1 MAEEKTILTETDL
14 NEQMQVRLD
23 KMHKIEEKGLKP
35 FGYRYE
41 FTHRSGDVKENFDA
55 LAEAETE
62 VKLAGRVMAI
72 RGHGKTCFMDMQDKD
87 GRIQVYVR
95 KDVLGEENYALIKM
109 MDIGDTVG
117 VTGTVFRTHM
127 GEVSIKAAALE
138 MLSKSLRPLPE
149 KWHGLK
155 DVETRYRQRYVD
167 LIVNPDVRDTF
178 VKRSQIIRSVRDVL
192 DSHGFL
198 EVETPILNTIAGGAA
213 ARPFISYHNALD
225 MQVYM
230 RIAPELYLK
239 RLIVGG
245 MDRVYELGRV
255 FRNEG
260 IDNRHNPEFTSVEI
274 YQAFADYRDMM
285 DLTEEVVVK
294 TAEKVLGT
302 TKINYEGTEIEL
314 ASPWKRISMIDAVKE
329 YAGKDFTNVTDLEEA
344 RAMAKELNV
353 EVEATWGI
361 GKIINACFEEYVED
375 KLIQPTFITGHP
387 KEISPLAKS
396 NPENPEITDR
406 FEAFIYGREIC
417 NGFTEL
423 NDPIDQRERF
433 LKQVEERANGD
444 EEANM
449 MDEDFVTALEYG
461 LPPTGGLGIGIDR
474 LVMFLTDSSTIRDVL
489 FFPTMKPL
497 KGEQQH
503 VEAVP
508 VQAQE
513 VAAPV
518 APVEPQEVAAPV
530 APVEPEVIDFSKV
543 EIEPLFEDTVDFD
556 TFIKSD
562 FRAVKVLDCKAVP
575 KSKKLLQFTL
585 NDGTGKE
592 RTILSGI
599 RAFYEP
605 ETLIGKTLIAITN
618 LPPRAMMGIESC
630 GMLISAIHS
639 EEGEE
644 KLHLLM
650 VDDHIPAGA
659 KLR

>member
-1 MAEEKTILTETDL
+1 MAEVKNKPNTEEAAVLTENEI
-14 NEQMQVRLD
+14 NEQMQVRID
-23 KMHKIEEKGLKP
+23 KMHKIEEHGWKP
-35 FGYRYE
+35 FGYRFLY
-41 FTHRSGDVKENFDA
+41 THRAADIAAQFDE
-55 LAEAETE
+55 LSEKETE
-62 VKLAGRVMAI
+62 VKMAGRIMAI
-72 RGHGKTCFMDMQDKD
+72 RGHGKTCFMDMQDKT

-95 KDVLGEENYALIKM
+95 KDVIGEENYALIKL

-117 VTGTVFRTHM
+117 ITGTAFRTHM
-127 GEVSIKAAALE
+127 GELSIKANSVE

-167 LIVNPDVRDTF
+167 LIVNPEVRDTF
-178 VKRSQIIRSVRDVL
+178 VKRSQIIRSVREVL
-192 DSHGFL
+192 DSHDFL

-245 MDRVYELGRV
+245 MDRVYEMGRV

-302 TKINYEGTEIEL
+302 TTINYEGTTIEL
-314 ASPWKRISMIDAVKE
+314 ASPWKRMSMIEAVKE
-329 YAGKDFTNVTDLEEA
+329 YSGKDFTNVTDLEEA
-344 RAMAKELNV
+344 RAIAKELNV
-353 EVEATWGI
+353 AIEPSFGI

-406 FEAFIYGREIC
+406 FEAYIYGREIC

-423 NDPIDQRERF
+423 NDPIDQKERF

-449 MDEDFVTALEYG
+449 MDEDFVNALEYG

-474 LVMFLTDSSTIRDVL
+474 LVMFLTNSSTIRDVL

-497 KGEQQH
+497 GK
-503 VEAVP
+503 AVSEKP
-508 VQAQE
+508 DFMQAPA

-518 APVEPQEVAAPV
+518 EEAKEET
-530 APVEPEVIDFSKV
+530 IDFSKV
-543 EIEPLFEDTVDFD
+543 VIEPAYEEYVDFD
-556 TFIKSD
+556 TFCKSD
-562 FRAVKVLDCKAVP
+562 IRVVKVKECTAVP
-575 KSKKLLQFTL
+575 KSKKLLKFVL
-585 NDGTGKE
+585 NDGTGTD
-592 RTILSGI
+592 RVILSGI
-599 RAFYEP
+599 HAFYEP
-605 ETLIGKTLIAITN
+605 EELVGKTLVAIVN
-618 LPPRAMMGIESC
+618 LPPRKMMGIDSC
-630 GMLISAIHS
+630 GMLLSAIHE
-639 EEGEE
+639 EEGAE
-644 KLHLLM
+644 KLNLIM
-650 VDDHIPAGA
+650 VDNHIPAGA
-659 KLR
+659 RLH

>member
-1 MAEEKTILTETDL
+1 MAEVKNKPNTEEAAVLTENEI
-14 NEQMQVRLD
+14 NEQMQVRID
-23 KMHKIEEKGLKP
+23 KMHKIEEHGWKP
-35 FGYRYE
+35 FGYRFLY
-41 FTHRSGDVKENFDA
+41 THRAADIAAQFDE
-55 LAEAETE
+55 LSEKETE
-62 VKLAGRVMAI
+62 VKMAGRIMAI
-72 RGHGKTCFMDMQDKD
+72 RGHGKTCFMDMQDKT

-95 KDVLGEENYALIKM
+95 KDVIGEENYALIKL

-117 VTGTVFRTHM
+117 ITGTAFRTHM
-127 GEVSIKAAALE
+127 GELSIKATSVE

-167 LIVNPDVRDTF
+167 LIVNPEVRDTF
-178 VKRSQIIRSVRDVL
+178 VKRSQIIRSVREVL
-192 DSHGFL
+192 DSHDFL

-245 MDRVYELGRV
+245 MDRVYEMGRV

-302 TKINYEGTEIEL
+302 TTINYEGTTIEL
-314 ASPWKRISMIDAVKE
+314 ASPWKRMSMIEAVKE
-329 YAGKDFTNVTDLEEA
+329 YSGKDFTNVTDLEEA
-344 RAMAKELNV
+344 RAIAKELNV
-353 EVEATWGI
+353 AVEPSFGI

-406 FEAFIYGREIC
+406 FEAYIYGREIC

-423 NDPIDQRERF
+423 NDPIDQKERF

-449 MDEDFVTALEYG
+449 MDEDFVNALEYG

-474 LVMFLTDSSTIRDVL
+474 LVMFLTNSSTIRDVL

-497 KGEQQH
+497 GK
-503 VEAVP
+503 AVSEKP
-508 VQAQE
+508 DFMQAPA

-518 APVEPQEVAAPV
+518 EEAKEET
-530 APVEPEVIDFSKV
+530 IDFSKV
-543 EIEPLFEDTVDFD
+543 VIEPAYEEYVDFD
-556 TFIKSD
+556 TFCKSD
-562 FRAVKVLDCKAVP
+562 IRVVKVKECTAVP
-575 KSKKLLQFTL
+575 KSKKLLKFVL
-585 NDGTGKE
+585 NDGTGTD
-592 RTILSGI
+592 RVILSGI
-599 RAFYEP
+599 HAFYEP
-605 ETLIGKTLIAITN
+605 EELVGKTLIAIVN
-618 LPPRAMMGIESC
+618 LPPRKMMGIDSC
-630 GMLISAIHS
+630 GMLLSAIHE
-639 EEGEE
+639 EEGAE
-644 KLHLLM
+644 KLNLIM
-650 VDDHIPAGA
+650 VDNRIPAGA
-659 KLR
+659 RLH

>member
-1 MAEEKTILTETDL
+1 MAEVKNKPNTEEAAVLTETEI
-14 NEQMQVRLD
+14 NEQMQVRID
-23 KMHKIEEKGLKP
+23 KMHKIEEHGWKP
-35 FGYRYE
+35 FGYRFLY
-41 FTHRSGDVKENFDA
+41 TNRAADIAAQFDE
-55 LAEAETE
+55 LSEKETE
-62 VKLAGRVMAI
+62 VKMAGRIMAI
-72 RGHGKTCFMDMQDKD
+72 RGHGKTCFMDMQDKT

-95 KDVLGEENYALIKM
+95 KDVIGEENYALIKL

-117 VTGTVFRTHM
+117 ITGTAFRTHM
-127 GEVSIKAAALE
+127 GELSIKANSVE

-167 LIVNPDVRDTF
+167 LIVNPEVRDTF
-178 VKRSQIIRSVRDVL
+178 VKRSQIIRSVREVL
-192 DSHGFL
+192 DSHDFL

-245 MDRVYELGRV
+245 MDRVYEMGRV

-302 TKINYEGTEIEL
+302 TTINYEGTTIEL
-314 ASPWKRISMIDAVKE
+314 ASPWKRMSMIEAVKE
-329 YAGKDFTNVTDLEEA
+329 YSGKDFTDVTDLEEA
-344 RAMAKELNV
+344 RAIAKELNV
-353 EVEATWGI
+353 AIEPSFGI

-406 FEAFIYGREIC
+406 FEAYIYGREIC

-423 NDPIDQRERF
+423 NDPIDQKERF

-449 MDEDFVTALEYG
+449 MDEDFVNALEYG

-474 LVMFLTDSSTIRDVL
+474 LVMFLTNSSTIRDVL

-497 KGEQQH
+497 GK
-503 VEAVP
+503 AVSEKP
-508 VQAQE
+508 EFMQAPA

-518 APVEPQEVAAPV
+518 EEAKE
-530 APVEPEVIDFSKV
+530 EVIDFSKV
-543 EIEPLFEDTVDFD
+543 VIEPAYEEYVDFD
-556 TFIKSD
+556 TFCKSD
-562 FRAVKVLDCKAVP
+562 IRVVKVKECTAVP
-575 KSKKLLQFTL
+575 KSKKLLKFVL
-585 NDGTGKE
+585 DDGTGTD
-592 RTILSGI
+592 RVILSGI
-599 RAFYEP
+599 HAFYEP
-605 ETLIGKTLIAITN
+605 EELEGKTLVAIVN
-618 LPPRAMMGIESC
+618 LPPRKMMGIDSC
-630 GMLISAIHS
+630 GMLLSAIHE

-644 KLHLLM
+644 KLNLIM
-650 VDDHIPAGA
+650 VNNRIPAGA
-659 KLR
+659 RLH

>member
-1 MAEEKTILTETDL
+1 MAEVKNKPNTEEAAVLTENEI
-14 NEQMQVRLD
+14 NEQMQVRID
-23 KMHKIEEKGLKP
+23 KMHKIEEHGWKP
-35 FGYRYE
+35 FGYRFLY
-41 FTHRSGDVKENFDA
+41 THRAADIAAQFDE
-55 LAEAETE
+55 LSEKETE
-62 VKLAGRVMAI
+62 VKMAGRIMAI
-72 RGHGKTCFMDMQDKD
+72 RGHGKTCFMDMQDKT

-95 KDVLGEENYALIKM
+95 KDVIGEENYALIKL

-117 VTGTVFRTHM
+117 ITGTAFRTHM
-127 GEVSIKAAALE
+127 GELSIKANSVE

-167 LIVNPDVRDTF
+167 LIVNPEVRDTF
-178 VKRSQIIRSVRDVL
+178 VKRSQIIRSVREVL
-192 DSHGFL
+192 DSHDFL

-245 MDRVYELGRV
+245 MDRVYEMGRV

-302 TKINYEGTEIEL
+302 TTINYEGTTIEL
-314 ASPWKRISMIDAVKE
+314 ASPWKRMSMIEAVKE
-329 YAGKDFTNVTDLEEA
+329 YSGKDFTDVTDLEEA
-344 RAMAKELNV
+344 RAIAKELNV
-353 EVEATWGI
+353 AVEPSFGI
-361 GKIINACFEEYVED
+361 GKIINACFEEYVGD

-406 FEAFIYGREIC
+406 FEAYIYGREIC

-423 NDPIDQRERF
+423 NDPIDQKERF

-449 MDEDFVTALEYG
+449 MDEDFVNALEYG

-474 LVMFLTDSSTIRDVL
+474 LVMFLTNSSTIRDVL

-497 KGEQQH
+497 GK
-503 VEAVP
+503 AVSEKP
-508 VQAQE
+508 DFMQAPA

-518 APVEPQEVAAPV
+518 EEAKEET
-530 APVEPEVIDFSKV
+530 IDFSKV
-543 EIEPLFEDTVDFD
+543 VIEPAYEEYVDFD
-556 TFIKSD
+556 TFCKSD
-562 FRAVKVLDCKAVP
+562 IRVVKVKECTAVP
-575 KSKKLLQFTL
+575 KSKKLLKFVL
-585 NDGTGKE
+585 DDGIGTD
-592 RTILSGI
+592 RVILSGI
-599 RAFYEP
+599 HAFYEP
-605 ETLIGKTLIAITN
+605 EELVGKTLVAIVN
-618 LPPRAMMGIESC
+618 LPPRKMMGIDSC
-630 GMLISAIHS
+630 GMLLSAIHE
-639 EEGEE
+639 EEGAE
-644 KLHLLM
+644 KLNLIM
-650 VDDHIPAGA
+650 VDNRIPAGA
-659 KLR
+659 RLH

>member
-1 MAEEKTILTETDL
+1 MAEVKNKPNTEEAAVLTENEI
-14 NEQMQVRLD
+14 NEQMQVRID
-23 KMHKIEEKGLKP
+23 KMHKIEEHGWKP
-35 FGYRYE
+35 FGYRFLY
-41 FTHRSGDVKENFDA
+41 THRAADIAAQFDE
-55 LAEAETE
+55 LSEKETE
-62 VKLAGRVMAI
+62 VKMAGRIMAI
-72 RGHGKTCFMDMQDKD
+72 RGHGKTCFMDMQDKT

-95 KDVLGEENYALIKM
+95 KDVIGEENYALIKL

-117 VTGTVFRTHM
+117 ITGTAFRTHM
-127 GEVSIKAAALE
+127 GELSIKAISVE

-167 LIVNPDVRDTF
+167 LIVNPEVRDTF
-178 VKRSQIIRSVRDVL
+178 VKRSQIIRSVREVL
-192 DSHGFL
+192 DSHDFL

-245 MDRVYELGRV
+245 MDRVYEMGRV

-302 TKINYEGTEIEL
+302 TTINYEGTTIEL
-314 ASPWKRISMIDAVKE
+314 ASPWKRMSMIEAVKE
-329 YAGKDFTNVTDLEEA
+329 YSGKDFTNVTDLEEA
-344 RAMAKELNV
+344 RAIAKELNV
-353 EVEATWGI
+353 AVEPSFGI

-406 FEAFIYGREIC
+406 FEAYIYGREIC

-423 NDPIDQRERF
+423 NDPIDQKERF

-449 MDEDFVTALEYG
+449 MDEDFVNALEYG

-474 LVMFLTDSSTIRDVL
+474 LVMFLTNSSTIRDVL

-497 KGEQQH
+497 GK
-503 VEAVP
+503 AVSEKP
-508 VQAQE
+508 DFMQASA

-518 APVEPQEVAAPV
+518 EEAKEET
-530 APVEPEVIDFSKV
+530 IDFSKV
-543 EIEPLFEDTVDFD
+543 VIEPAYEEYVDFD
-556 TFIKSD
+556 TFCKSD
-562 FRAVKVLDCKAVP
+562 IRVVKVKECTAVP
-575 KSKKLLQFTL
+575 KSKKLLKFVL
-585 NDGTGKE
+585 NDGTGTD
-592 RTILSGI
+592 RVILSGI
-599 RAFYEP
+599 HAFYEP
-605 ETLIGKTLIAITN
+605 EELVGKTLVAIVN
-618 LPPRAMMGIESC
+618 LPPRKMMGIDSC
-630 GMLISAIHS
+630 GMLLSAIHE
-639 EEGEE
+639 EEGAE
-644 KLHLLM
+644 KLNLIM
-650 VDDHIPAGA
+650 VDNRIPAGA
-659 KLR
+659 RLH

>member
-503 VEAVP
+503 VEAIP

-513 VAAPV
+513 VAAS
-518 APVEPQEVAAPV
+518 V

-556 TFIKSD
+556 TFVKSD

>member
-518 APVEPQEVAAPV
+518 APVEP
-530 APVEPEVIDFSKV
+530 EVIDFSKV

-585 NDGTGKE
+585 YDGTGKE

>member
-1 MAEEKTILTETDL
+1 MAEVKNKPNTEEAAVLTENEI
-14 NEQMQVRLD
+14 NEQMQVRID
-23 KMHKIEEKGLKP
+23 KMHKIEEHGWKP
-35 FGYRYE
+35 FGYRFLY
-41 FTHRSGDVKENFDA
+41 THRAADIAAQFDE
-55 LAEAETE
+55 LSEKETE
-62 VKLAGRVMAI
+62 VKMAGRIMAI
-72 RGHGKTCFMDMQDKD
+72 RGHGKTCFMDMQDKT

-95 KDVLGEENYALIKM
+95 KDVIGEENYALIKL

-117 VTGTVFRTHM
+117 ITGTAFRTHM
-127 GEVSIKAAALE
+127 GELSIKANSVE

-167 LIVNPDVRDTF
+167 LIVNPEVRDTF
-178 VKRSQIIRSVRDVL
+178 VKRSQIIRSVREVL
-192 DSHGFL
+192 DSHDFL

-245 MDRVYELGRV
+245 MDRVYEMGRV

-302 TKINYEGTEIEL
+302 TTINYEGTTIEL
-314 ASPWKRISMIDAVKE
+314 ASPWKRMSMIEAVKE
-329 YAGKDFTNVTDLEEA
+329 YSGKDFTNVTDLEEA
-344 RAMAKELNV
+344 RAIAKELNV
-353 EVEATWGI
+353 AIEPSFGI

-406 FEAFIYGREIC
+406 FEAYIYGREIC

-423 NDPIDQRERF
+423 NDPIDQKERF

-449 MDEDFVTALEYG
+449 MDEDFVNALEYG

-474 LVMFLTDSSTIRDVL
+474 LVMFLTNSSTIRDVL

-497 KGEQQH
+497 GKA
-503 VEAVP
+503 AVSEKP
-508 VQAQE
+508 DFMQAPA

-518 APVEPQEVAAPV
+518 EEAKEET
-530 APVEPEVIDFSKV
+530 IDFSKV
-543 EIEPLFEDTVDFD
+543 VIEPAYEEYVDFD
-556 TFIKSD
+556 TFCKSD
-562 FRAVKVLDCKAVP
+562 IRVVKVKECTAVP
-575 KSKKLLQFTL
+575 KSKKLLKFVL
-585 NDGTGKE
+585 DDGTGTD
-592 RTILSGI
+592 RVILSGI
-599 RAFYEP
+599 HAFYEP
-605 ETLIGKTLIAITN
+605 EELVGKTLVAIVN
-618 LPPRAMMGIESC
+618 LPPRKMMGIDSC
-630 GMLISAIHS
+630 GMLLSAIHE
-639 EEGEE
+639 EEGAE
-644 KLHLLM
+644 KLNLIM
-650 VDDHIPAGA
+650 VDKRIPAGA
-659 KLR
+659 RLH

>member
-1 MAEEKTILTETDL
+1 MAEVKNKPNTEEAAVLTENEI
-14 NEQMQVRLD
+14 NEQMQVRID
-23 KMHKIEEKGLKP
+23 KMHKIEEHGWKP
-35 FGYRYE
+35 FGYRFLY
-41 FTHRSGDVKENFDA
+41 THRAADIAAQFDE
-55 LAEAETE
+55 LSEKETE
-62 VKLAGRVMAI
+62 VKMAGRIMAI
-72 RGHGKTCFMDMQDKD
+72 RGHGKTCFMDMQDKT

-95 KDVLGEENYALIKM
+95 KDVIGEENYALIKL

-117 VTGTVFRTHM
+117 ITGTAFRTHM
-127 GEVSIKAAALE
+127 GELSIKANSVE

-167 LIVNPDVRDTF
+167 LIVNPEVRDTF
-178 VKRSQIIRSVRDVL
+178 VKRSQIIRSVREVL
-192 DSHGFL
+192 DSHDFL

-245 MDRVYELGRV
+245 MDRVYEMGRV

-302 TKINYEGTEIEL
+302 TTINYEGTAIEL
-314 ASPWKRISMIDAVKE
+314 ASPWKRMSMIEAVKE
-329 YAGKDFTNVTDLEEA
+329 YSGKDFTNVTDLEEA
-344 RAMAKELNV
+344 RAIAKELNV
-353 EVEATWGI
+353 AVEPSFGI

-406 FEAFIYGREIC
+406 FEAYIYGREIC

-423 NDPIDQRERF
+423 NDPIDQKERF

-449 MDEDFVTALEYG
+449 MDEDFVNALEYG

-474 LVMFLTDSSTIRDVL
+474 LVMFLTNSSTIRDVL

-497 KGEQQH
+497 GK
-503 VEAVP
+503 AVSEKP
-508 VQAQE
+508 DFMQAPA

-518 APVEPQEVAAPV
+518 EEAKEET
-530 APVEPEVIDFSKV
+530 IDFSKV
-543 EIEPLFEDTVDFD
+543 VIEPAYEEYVDFD
-556 TFIKSD
+556 TFCKSD
-562 FRAVKVLDCKAVP
+562 IRVVKVKECTAVP
-575 KSKKLLQFTL
+575 KSKKLLKFVL
-585 NDGTGKE
+585 DDGTGTD
-592 RTILSGI
+592 RVILSGI
-599 RAFYEP
+599 HAFYEP
-605 ETLIGKTLIAITN
+605 EELVGKTLVAIVN
-618 LPPRAMMGIESC
+618 LPPRKMMGIDSC
-630 GMLISAIHS
+630 GMLLSAIHE
-639 EEGEE
+639 EEGAE
-644 KLHLLM
+644 KLNLIM
-650 VDDHIPAGA
+650 VDNHIPAGA
-659 KLR
+659 RLH

>member
-1 MAEEKTILTETDL
+1 MAEVKNKPNTEEAAVLTENEI
-14 NEQMQVRLD
+14 NEQMQVRID
-23 KMHKIEEKGLKP
+23 KMHKIEEHGWKP
-35 FGYRYE
+35 FGYRFLY
-41 FTHRSGDVKENFDA
+41 THRAADIAAQFDE
-55 LAEAETE
+55 LSEKETE
-62 VKLAGRVMAI
+62 VKMAGRIMAI
-72 RGHGKTCFMDMQDKD
+72 RGHGKTCFMDMQDKT

-95 KDVLGEENYALIKM
+95 KDVIGEENYALIKL

-117 VTGTVFRTHM
+117 ITGTAFRTHM
-127 GEVSIKAAALE
+127 GELSIKANSVE

-167 LIVNPDVRDTF
+167 LIVNPEVRDTF
-178 VKRSQIIRSVRDVL
+178 VKRSQIIRSVREVL
-192 DSHGFL
+192 DSHDFL

-245 MDRVYELGRV
+245 MDRVYEMGRV

-274 YQAFADYRDMM
+274 YQSFADYRDMM

-302 TKINYEGTEIEL
+302 TTINYEGTSIEL
-314 ASPWKRISMIDAVKE
+314 ASPWKRMSMIEAVKE
-329 YAGKDFTNVTDLEEA
+329 YSGKDFTDVTDLEEA
-344 RAMAKELNV
+344 RAIAKELNV
-353 EVEATWGI
+353 AIEPSFGI

-406 FEAFIYGREIC
+406 FEAYIYGREIC

-423 NDPIDQRERF
+423 NDPIDQKERF

-449 MDEDFVTALEYG
+449 MDEDFVNALEYG

-474 LVMFLTDSSTIRDVL
+474 LVMFLTNSSTIRDVL

-497 KGEQQH
+497 GKA
-503 VEAVP
+503 AVSEKP
-508 VQAQE
+508 DFMQAPA

-518 APVEPQEVAAPV
+518 EEAKEET
-530 APVEPEVIDFSKV
+530 IDFSKV
-543 EIEPLFEDTVDFD
+543 VIEPAYEEYVDFD
-556 TFIKSD
+556 TFCKSD
-562 FRAVKVLDCKAVP
+562 IRVVKVKECTAVP
-575 KSKKLLQFTL
+575 KSKKLLKFVL
-585 NDGTGKE
+585 DDGTGTD
-592 RTILSGI
+592 RVILSGI
-599 RAFYEP
+599 HAFYEP
-605 ETLIGKTLIAITN
+605 EELVGKTLVAIVN
-618 LPPRAMMGIESC
+618 LPPRKMMGIDSC
-630 GMLISAIHS
+630 GMLLSAIHE
-639 EEGEE
+639 EEGAE
-644 KLHLLM
+644 KLNLIM
-650 VDDHIPAGA
+650 VDNRIPAGA
-659 KLR
+659 RLH

>member
-1 MAEEKTILTETDL
+1 MAENKHLEDAAALTDTEI
-14 NEQMQVRLD
+14 NEQMQVRID
-23 KMHKIEEKGLKP
+23 KMHKIEEHGWKP
-35 FGYRYE
+35 FGHRFL
-41 FTHRSGDVKENFDA
+41 FTHRAADIAAQFDE
-55 LAEAETE
+55 LSEKETE
-62 VKLAGRVMAI
+62 VTMAGRVMAI
-72 RGHGKTCFMDMQDKD
+72 RGHGKTCFMDMQDKT

-95 KDVLGEENYALIKM
+95 KDVIGEENYALIKL

-117 VTGTVFRTHM
+117 ITGTAFRTHM
-127 GEVSIKAAALE
+127 GELSIKAASVE

-167 LIVNPDVRDTF
+167 LIVNPEVRETF
-178 VKRSQIIRSVRDVL
+178 VKRSQIIKSVREVL
-192 DSHGFL
+192 DSHDFL

-245 MDRVYELGRV
+245 MDRVYEMGRV

-302 TKINYEGTEIEL
+302 TTINYEGTTIEL
-314 ASPWKRISMIDAVKE
+314 ASPWKRMSMIEAVKE
-329 YAGKDFTNVTDLEEA
+329 YSGKDFTNVTDLEEA
-344 RAMAKELNV
+344 RAIAKELNV
-353 EVEATWGI
+353 AIEPTFGI

-406 FEAFIYGREIC
+406 FEAYIYGREIC

-423 NDPIDQRERF
+423 NDPIDQKERF

-449 MDEDFVTALEYG
+449 MDEDFVNALEYG

-474 LVMFLTDSSTIRDVL
+474 LVMFLTNSSTIRDVL
-489 FFPTMKPL
+489 FFPTMKPIG
-497 KGEQQH
+497 K
-503 VEAVP
+503 AVSEKP
-508 VQAQE
+508 EFMQ
-513 VAAPV
+513 AAP
-518 APVEPQEVAAPV
+518 AEAKEEP
-530 APVEPEVIDFSKV
+530 IDFSKV
-543 EIEPLFEDTVDFD
+543 VIEPPYTEYVDFD
-556 TFIKSD
+556 TFCKSD
-562 FRAVKVLDCKAVP
+562 MRAVKVKECTAVP
-575 KSKKLLQFTL
+575 KSKKLLKFVL
-585 NDGTGKE
+585 DDGTGTD
-592 RTILSGI
+592 RVILSGI
-599 RAFYEP
+599 HAFYEP
-605 ETLIGKTLIAITN
+605 EELVGKTLIAIVN
-618 LPPRAMMGIESC
+618 LPPRKMMGIDSC
-630 GMLISAIHS
+630 GMLLSAIHE
-639 EEGEE
+639 EEGAE
-644 KLHLLM
+644 KLNLM
-650 VDDHIPAGA
+650 MIADRVPAGA
-659 KLR
+659 RLH

>member
-1 MAEEKTILTETDL
+1 MAEVKNKPNTEEAAVLTENEI
-14 NEQMQVRLD
+14 NEQMQVRID
-23 KMHKIEEKGLKP
+23 KMHKIEEHGWKP
-35 FGYRYE
+35 FGYRFLY
-41 FTHRSGDVKENFDA
+41 THRAADIAAQFDE
-55 LAEAETE
+55 LSEKETE
-62 VKLAGRVMAI
+62 VKMAGRIMAI
-72 RGHGKTCFMDMQDKD
+72 RGHGKTCFMDMQDKT

-95 KDVLGEENYALIKM
+95 KDVIGEENYALIKL

-117 VTGTVFRTHM
+117 ITGTVFRTHM
-127 GEVSIKAAALE
+127 GELSIKANSVE

-167 LIVNPDVRDTF
+167 LIVNPEVRDTF
-178 VKRSQIIRSVRDVL
+178 VKRSQIIRSVREVL
-192 DSHGFL
+192 DSHDFL

-245 MDRVYELGRV
+245 MDRVYEMGRV

-302 TKINYEGTEIEL
+302 TTINYEGTAIEL
-314 ASPWKRISMIDAVKE
+314 ASPWKRMSMIEAVKE
-329 YAGKDFTNVTDLEEA
+329 YSGKDFTNVTDLEEA
-344 RAMAKELNV
+344 RAIAKELNV
-353 EVEATWGI
+353 AVEPSFGI

-406 FEAFIYGREIC
+406 FEAYIYGREIC

-423 NDPIDQRERF
+423 NDPIDQKERF

-449 MDEDFVTALEYG
+449 MDEDFVNALEYG

-474 LVMFLTDSSTIRDVL
+474 LVMFLTNSSTIRDVL

-497 KGEQQH
+497 GK
-503 VEAVP
+503 AVSEKP
-508 VQAQE
+508 DFMQAPA

-518 APVEPQEVAAPV
+518 EEAKEET
-530 APVEPEVIDFSKV
+530 IDFSKV
-543 EIEPLFEDTVDFD
+543 VIEPAYEEYVDFD
-556 TFIKSD
+556 TFCKSD
-562 FRAVKVLDCKAVP
+562 IRVVKVKECTAVP
-575 KSKKLLQFTL
+575 KSKKLLKFVL
-585 NDGTGKE
+585 NDGTGTD
-592 RTILSGI
+592 RVILSGI
-599 RAFYEP
+599 HAFYEP
-605 ETLIGKTLIAITN
+605 EELVGKTLIAIVN
-618 LPPRAMMGIESC
+618 LPPRKMMGIDSC
-630 GMLISAIHS
+630 GMLLSAIHE
-639 EEGEE
+639 EEGAE
-644 KLHLLM
+644 KLNLIM
-650 VDDHIPAGA
+650 VDNRIPAGA
-659 KLR
+659 RLH

>member
-1 MAEEKTILTETDL
+1 MAENKQQVEEKALTEVEI
-14 NEQMQVRLD
+14 NEQMQNRID
-23 KMHKIEEKGLKP
+23 KMHKIEEHGWRP
-35 FGYRYE
+35 FGRRFE
-41 FTHRSGDVKENFDA
+41 WTHRSADVKEQFEA
-55 LAEAETE
+55 LAETEAE
-62 VKLAGRVMAI
+62 VKMAGRVMAI
-72 RGHGKTCFMDMQDKD
+72 RGHGKTCFMDMQDKT
-87 GRIQVYVR
+87 GRMQLYVR
-95 KDVLGEENYALIKM
+95 KDVLGEEDYSLVKM
-109 MDIGDTVG
+109 MDIGDTIG
-117 VTGTVFRTHM
+117 VTGIPFRTHM
-127 GEVSIKAAALE
+127 GEISIKVIKME

-155 DVETRYRQRYVD
+155 DIETRYRQRYVD
-167 LIVNPDVRDTF
+167 LIVNPEVRDTF
-178 VKRSQIIRSVRDVL
+178 VKRSQIIRSVREVL

-294 TAEKVLGT
+294 TAMKVLGT
-302 TKINYEGTEIEL
+302 TKITYEGVEIEL
-314 ASPWKRISMIDAVKE
+314 ASPWKRMSMIDAVKE
-329 YAGKDFTNVTDLEEA
+329 YSGKDFTNVTDLEEA

-353 EVEATWGI
+353 PVEPSFGI

-396 NPENPEITDR
+396 NPDNPEITDR
-406 FEAFIYGREIC
+406 FEAYIYGREIC

-449 MDEDFVTALEYG
+449 MDEDFVNALEYG

-497 KGEQQH
+497 KGEARP
-503 VEAVP
+503 VELP
-508 VQAQE
+508 EQIRGE
-513 VAAPV
+513 VAPAS
-518 APVEPQEVAAPV
+518 VEEAKAEV
-530 APVEPEVIDFSKV
+530 PEVIDFSKV
-543 EIEPLFEDTVDFD
+543 EIEPLFADFVDFE
-556 TFIKSD
+556 TFSKSD
-562 FRAVKVLDCKAVP
+562 FRAVKVKECIAVP

-585 NDGTGKE
+585 DDGTGTD

-599 RAFYEP
+599 HAFYEP
-605 ETLIGKTLIAITN
+605 EELLGKTLIAIVN
-618 LPPRAMMGIESC
+618 LPPRKMMGIESC
-630 GMLISAIHS
+630 GMLLSAVHH
-639 EEGEE
+639 EEGAE
-644 KLHLLM
+644 KLHLLQ
-650 VDDHIPAGA
+650 VDPHIPAGA
-659 KLR
+659 KLY

>member
-1 MAEEKTILTETDL
+1 MAEVKNKPNTEEAAVLTENEI
-14 NEQMQVRLD
+14 NEQMQVRID
-23 KMHKIEEKGLKP
+23 KMHKIEEHGWKP
-35 FGYRYE
+35 FGYRFLY
-41 FTHRSGDVKENFDA
+41 THRAADIAAQFDE
-55 LAEAETE
+55 LSEKETE
-62 VKLAGRVMAI
+62 VKMAGRIMAI
-72 RGHGKTCFMDMQDKD
+72 RGHGKTCFMDMQDKT

-95 KDVLGEENYALIKM
+95 KDVIGEENYALIKL

-117 VTGTVFRTHM
+117 ITGTAFRTHM
-127 GEVSIKAAALE
+127 GELSIKANSVE

-167 LIVNPDVRDTF
+167 LIVNPEVRDTF
-178 VKRSQIIRSVRDVL
+178 VKRSQIIRSVREVL
-192 DSHGFL
+192 DSHDFL
-198 EVETPILNTIAGGAA
+198 EVETPILNTVAGGAA

-245 MDRVYELGRV
+245 MDRVYEMGRV

-302 TKINYEGTEIEL
+302 TTINYEGTTIEL
-314 ASPWKRISMIDAVKE
+314 ASPWKRMSMIEAVKE
-329 YAGKDFTNVTDLEEA
+329 YSGKDFTDVTDLEEA
-344 RAMAKELNV
+344 RAIAKELNV
-353 EVEATWGI
+353 AIEPSFGI

-406 FEAFIYGREIC
+406 FEAYIYGREIC

-423 NDPIDQRERF
+423 NDPIDQKERF

-449 MDEDFVTALEYG
+449 MDEDFVNALEYG

-474 LVMFLTDSSTIRDVL
+474 LVMFLTNSSTIRDVL

-497 KGEQQH
+497 GK
-503 VEAVP
+503 AVSEKP
-508 VQAQE
+508 DFMQAPA

-518 APVEPQEVAAPV
+518 EEAKEKT
-530 APVEPEVIDFSKV
+530 IDFSKV
-543 EIEPLFEDTVDFD
+543 VIEPAYEEYVDFD
-556 TFIKSD
+556 TFCKSD
-562 FRAVKVLDCKAVP
+562 IRVVKVKECTAVP
-575 KSKKLLQFTL
+575 KSKKLLKFVL
-585 NDGTGKE
+585 NDGTGTD
-592 RTILSGI
+592 RVILSGI
-599 RAFYEP
+599 HAFYEP
-605 ETLIGKTLIAITN
+605 EELVGKTLVAIVN
-618 LPPRAMMGIESC
+618 LPPRKMMGIDSC
-630 GMLISAIHS
+630 GMLLSAIHE
-639 EEGEE
+639 EEGAE
-644 KLHLLM
+644 KLNLIM
-650 VDDHIPAGA
+650 VDNRIPAGA
-659 KLR
+659 RLH

>member
-1 MAEEKTILTETDL
+1 MAEVKNKPNTEEAAVLTENEI
-14 NEQMQVRLD
+14 NEQMQVRID
-23 KMHKIEEKGLKP
+23 KMHKIEEHGWKP
-35 FGYRYE
+35 FGYRFLY
-41 FTHRSGDVKENFDA
+41 THRAADIAAQFDE
-55 LAEAETE
+55 LSEKETE
-62 VKLAGRVMAI
+62 VKMAGRIMAI
-72 RGHGKTCFMDMQDKD
+72 RGHGKTCFMDMQDKT

-95 KDVLGEENYALIKM
+95 KDVIGEENYALIKL

-117 VTGTVFRTHM
+117 ITGTAFRTHM
-127 GEVSIKAAALE
+127 GELSIKANSVE

-167 LIVNPDVRDTF
+167 LIVNPEVRDTF
-178 VKRSQIIRSVRDVL
+178 VKRSQIIRSVREVL
-192 DSHGFL
+192 DSHDFL

-245 MDRVYELGRV
+245 MDRVYEMGRV

-302 TKINYEGTEIEL
+302 TTINYEGTTIEL
-314 ASPWKRISMIDAVKE
+314 ASPWKRMSMIEAVKE
-329 YAGKDFTNVTDLEEA
+329 YSGKDFTDVTDLEEA
-344 RAMAKELNV
+344 RAIAKELNV
-353 EVEATWGI
+353 AIEPSFGI

-406 FEAFIYGREIC
+406 FEAYIYGREIC
-417 NGFTEL
+417 NGLTEL
-423 NDPIDQRERF
+423 NDPIDQKERF

-449 MDEDFVTALEYG
+449 MDEDFVNALEYG

-474 LVMFLTDSSTIRDVL
+474 LVMFLTNSSTIRDVL

-497 KGEQQH
+497 GK
-503 VEAVP
+503 AVSEKP
-508 VQAQE
+508 DFMQAPA

-518 APVEPQEVAAPV
+518 EEAKEET
-530 APVEPEVIDFSKV
+530 IDFSKV
-543 EIEPLFEDTVDFD
+543 VIEPAYEEYVDFD
-556 TFIKSD
+556 TFCKSD
-562 FRAVKVLDCKAVP
+562 IRVVKVKECTAVP
-575 KSKKLLQFTL
+575 KSKKLLKFVL
-585 NDGTGKE
+585 DDGIGTD
-592 RTILSGI
+592 RVILSGI
-599 RAFYEP
+599 HAFYEP
-605 ETLIGKTLIAITN
+605 EELVGKTLVAIVN
-618 LPPRAMMGIESC
+618 LPPRKMMGIDSC
-630 GMLISAIHS
+630 GMLLSAIHE
-639 EEGEE
+639 EEGAE
-644 KLHLLM
+644 KLNLIM
-650 VDDHIPAGA
+650 VDNRIPAGA
-659 KLR
+659 RLH

>member
-1 MAEEKTILTETDL
+1 MAENKQQVEEKALTEVEI
-14 NEQMQVRLD
+14 NEQMQNRID
-23 KMHKIEEKGLKP
+23 KMHKIEEHGWRP
-35 FGYRYE
+35 FGHRFE
-41 FTHRSGDVKENFDA
+41 WTHRSADVKEQFEA
-55 LAEAETE
+55 LAETEAE
-62 VKLAGRVMAI
+62 VKMAGRVMAI
-72 RGHGKTCFMDMQDKD
+72 RGHGKTCFMDMQDKT
-87 GRIQVYVR
+87 GRMQLYVR
-95 KDVLGEENYALIKM
+95 KDVLGEEDYSLVKM
-109 MDIGDTVG
+109 MDIGDTIG
-117 VTGTVFRTHM
+117 VTGIPFRTHM
-127 GEVSIKAAALE
+127 GEISIKVVKME

-155 DVETRYRQRYVD
+155 DIETRYRQRYVD
-167 LIVNPDVRDTF
+167 LIVNPEVRDTF
-178 VKRSQIIRSVRDVL
+178 VKRSQIIRSVREVL
-192 DSHGFL
+192 DSHDFL

-294 TAEKVLGT
+294 TAMKVLGT
-302 TKINYEGTEIEL
+302 TKITYEGVEIEL
-314 ASPWKRISMIDAVKE
+314 ASPWKRLSMIDAVKE
-329 YAGKDFTNVTDLEEA
+329 YSGKDFTNVTDLEEA

-353 EVEATWGI
+353 PVEPSFGI

-396 NPENPEITDR
+396 NPDNPEITDR
-406 FEAFIYGREIC
+406 FEAYIYGREIC

-423 NDPIDQRERF
+423 NDPLDQRERF

-449 MDEDFVTALEYG
+449 MDEDFVNALEYG

-497 KGEQQH
+497 KGEARP
-503 VEAVP
+503 VEIPEQIRA
-508 VQAQE
+508 E
-513 VAAPV
+513 VAPA
-518 APVEPQEVAAPV
+518 AVEEAK
-530 APVEPEVIDFSKV
+530 EEVIDFSKV
-543 EIEPLFEDTVDFD
+543 EIEPLFADFVDFE
-556 TFIKSD
+556 TFAKSD
-562 FRAVKVLDCKAVP
+562 FRAVKVKECIAVP

-585 NDGTGKE
+585 DDGTGTD

-599 RAFYEP
+599 HAFYEP
-605 ETLIGKTLIAITN
+605 EELLGKTLIAIVN
-618 LPPRAMMGIESC
+618 LPPRKMMGIESC
-630 GMLISAIHS
+630 GMLLSAVHH
-639 EEGEE
+639 EEGAE
-644 KLHLLM
+644 KLHLLQ
-650 VDDHIPAGA
+650 VDPHIPAGA
-659 KLR
+659 KLY

>member
-1 MAEEKTILTETDL
+1 MAEVKNKPNTEEAAVLTENEI
-14 NEQMQVRLD
+14 NEQMQVRID
-23 KMHKIEEKGLKP
+23 KMHKIEEHGWKP
-35 FGYRYE
+35 FGYRFLY
-41 FTHRSGDVKENFDA
+41 THRAADIAAQFDE
-55 LAEAETE
+55 LSEKETE
-62 VKLAGRVMAI
+62 VKMAGRIMAI
-72 RGHGKTCFMDMQDKD
+72 RGHGKTCFMDMQDKT

-95 KDVLGEENYALIKM
+95 KDVIGEENYALIKL

-117 VTGTVFRTHM
+117 ITGTAFRTHM
-127 GEVSIKAAALE
+127 GELSIKANSVE

-167 LIVNPDVRDTF
+167 LIVNPEVRDTF
-178 VKRSQIIRSVRDVL
+178 VKRSQIIRSVREVL
-192 DSHGFL
+192 DSHDFL
-198 EVETPILNTIAGGAA
+198 EVETPILNTIAGGAV

-245 MDRVYELGRV
+245 MDRVYEMGRV

-302 TKINYEGTEIEL
+302 TTINYEGTTIEL
-314 ASPWKRISMIDAVKE
+314 ASPWKRMSMIEAVKE
-329 YAGKDFTNVTDLEEA
+329 YSGKDFTNVTDLEEA
-344 RAMAKELNV
+344 RAIAKELNV
-353 EVEATWGI
+353 AIEPSFGI

-406 FEAFIYGREIC
+406 FEAYIYGRELC

-423 NDPIDQRERF
+423 NDPIDQKERF

-449 MDEDFVTALEYG
+449 MDEDFVNALEYG

-474 LVMFLTDSSTIRDVL
+474 LVMFLTNSSTIRDVL

-497 KGEQQH
+497 GK
-503 VEAVP
+503 AVSEKP
-508 VQAQE
+508 DFMQAPA

-518 APVEPQEVAAPV
+518 EEPKE
-530 APVEPEVIDFSKV
+530 ETIDFSKV
-543 EIEPLFEDTVDFD
+543 VIEPAYEEYVDFD
-556 TFIKSD
+556 TFCKSD
-562 FRAVKVLDCKAVP
+562 IRVVKVKECTAVP
-575 KSKKLLQFTL
+575 KSKKLLKFVL
-585 NDGTGKE
+585 NDGTGTD
-592 RTILSGI
+592 RVILSGI
-599 RAFYEP
+599 HAFYEP
-605 ETLIGKTLIAITN
+605 EELVGKTLVAIVN
-618 LPPRAMMGIESC
+618 LPPRKMMGIDSC
-630 GMLISAIHS
+630 GMLLSAIHE
-639 EEGEE
+639 EEGAE
-644 KLHLLM
+644 KLNLIM
-650 VDDHIPAGA
+650 VDKRIPAGA
-659 KLR
+659 RLH

>member
-1 MAEEKTILTETDL
+1 MAENKQQVEEKALTEVEI
-14 NEQMQVRLD
+14 NEQMQNRID
-23 KMHKIEEKGLKP
+23 KMHKIEEHGWRP
-35 FGYRYE
+35 FGRRFE
-41 FTHRSGDVKENFDA
+41 WTHRSADVKEQFET
-55 LAEAETE
+55 LAEAEAE
-62 VKLAGRVMAI
+62 VKMAGRVMAI
-72 RGHGKTCFMDMQDKD
+72 RGHGKTCFMDMQDKT
-87 GRIQVYVR
+87 GRMQLYVR
-95 KDVLGEENYALIKM
+95 KDVLGEEDYSLVKM
-109 MDIGDTVG
+109 MDIGDTIG
-117 VTGTVFRTHM
+117 VTGIPFRTHM
-127 GEVSIKAAALE
+127 GEVSIKVVNME

-155 DVETRYRQRYVD
+155 DIETRYRQRYVD
-167 LIVNPDVRDTF
+167 LIVNPEVRDTF
-178 VKRSQIIRSVRDVL
+178 VKRSQIIRSVREVL
-192 DSHGFL
+192 DSHDFL

-294 TAEKVLGT
+294 TAMKVLGT
-302 TKINYEGTEIEL
+302 TKITYEGVEIEL

-329 YAGKDFTNVTDLEEA
+329 YSGKDFTNVTDLEEA

-353 EVEATWGI
+353 PVEPSFGI

-406 FEAFIYGREIC
+406 FEAYIYGREIC

-449 MDEDFVTALEYG
+449 MDEDFVNALEYG

-489 FFPTMKPL
+489 FFPTMKPM
-497 KGEQQH
+497 KGEARPVELPEQIRAE
-503 VEAVP
+503 VAPAAASEAV
-508 VQAQE
+508 E
-513 VAAPV
+513 TAP
-518 APVEPQEVAAPV
+518 A
-530 APVEPEVIDFSKV
+530 VIDFSKV
-543 EIEPLFEDTVDFD
+543 EIEPLFADFVDFE
-556 TFIKSD
+556 TFSKSD
-562 FRAVKVLDCKAVP
+562 FRAVKVKDCAAVP

-585 NDGTGKE
+585 DDGTGTD

-599 RAFYEP
+599 HAFYEP
-605 ETLIGKTLIAITN
+605 EELLGKTLIAIVN
-618 LPPRAMMGIESC
+618 LPPRKMMGIESC
-630 GMLISAIHS
+630 GMLLSAIHS
-639 EEGEE
+639 EEGAE
-644 KLHLLM
+644 KLHLLQ
-650 VDDHIPAGA
+650 VDPHIPAGA
-659 KLR
+659 KLY